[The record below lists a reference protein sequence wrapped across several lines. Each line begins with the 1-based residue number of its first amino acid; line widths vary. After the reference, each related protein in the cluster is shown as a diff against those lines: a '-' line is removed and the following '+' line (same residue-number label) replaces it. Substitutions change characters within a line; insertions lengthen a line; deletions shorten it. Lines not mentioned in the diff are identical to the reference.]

1 MEGGMGRETSFN
13 LKWKTALSAS
23 AFNCIFACW
32 HEHDFCSGQ
41 QGLLYIILSF
51 HSWSPLN
58 PAALCGRF
66 IRNSVSKVTWNG
78 PAVGPCQAEKGES
91 AVWPSIEYAF
101 GLGLK
106 LKFQIW
112 WLIAGLGRTDTGW
125 WASCGILRHPLTWGS
140 LLVACQQMHSGKSP
154 RGKCINIRWIYARFA
169 GSQIHANDLGAH
181 QIKHNLMGYTFH
193 NDKNQLI

>member
-23 AFNCIFACW
+23 AFSCIFACW
-32 HEHDFCSGQ
+32 REHDFCSGQ

-112 WLIAGLGRTDTGW
+112 WLIAGLGRTGTGW
-125 WASCGILRHPLTWGS
+125 WASCGILCHPVASCGIHWHGAHCS
-140 LLVACQQMHSGKSP
+140 LHVS
-154 RGKCINIRWIYARFA
+154 KCIREKAQEVSASTLDGFMP
-169 GSQIHANDLGAH
+169 GLLDHKSMQ
-181 QIKHNLMGYTFH
+181 MT
-193 NDKNQLI
+193 